1 MSAPPPVYLAS
12 LSAAMDGGFVAI
24 ADVRDAMTAIGAATD
39 YRLIG
44 GVAVLLHVQRLG
56 LDLPLRATGDADF
69 GVPLHLLRDPELV
82 AVIEARGYTKVA
94 GNRWERR
101 IDDRRVASVDLL
113 IPAYTSRAR
122 HTRRVGDIVT
132 TEVPGLAV
140 ALRRPAI
147 AVDTRFR
154 LTNGD
159 VQESTIAL
167 PDAFAMVTLKALV
180 RSVRHED
187 RDAQDL
193 WRCLEIAAAEG
204 ITPRSWPE
212 NPAPQSSARF
222 STASSV
228 PGAPHSTLLPATSK
242 PTRRRGFEH
251 GSVRSSRTSSEP
263 LERPRWTHRLRCELV
278 ESARSF
284 VNREHV
290 LRLDALDAPAP
301 CPTLRQT
308 NRGRLQRRVQ
318 PVSRRSVASLG
329 AAAHAMRR
337 PRF

>member
-1 MSAPPPVYLAS
+1 
-12 LSAAMDGGFVAI
+12 MDGGFVAI
-24 ADVRDAMTAIGAATD
+24 ADVSEAMTAIGAPTD

-69 GVPLHLLRDPELV
+69 GVPLHLLRKPELV
-82 AVIEARGYTKVA
+82 AAIEALGYTKVA
-94 GNRWERR
+94 GNRWERS

-140 ALRRPAI
+140 ALRRPSL
-147 AVDTRFR
+147 AVHAQFR

-159 VQESTIAL
+159 IQESTIAL
-167 PDAFAMVTLKALV
+167 PDALAMLILKALV

-204 ITPRSWPE
+204 IMPE
-212 NPAPQSSARF
+212 VVAGE
-222 STASSV
+222 
-228 PGAPHSTLLPATSK
+228 PGAAELRELLQRELGPGSTSLDAITGDLQADAAA
-242 PTRRRGFEH
+242 
-251 GSVRSSRTSSEP
+251 
-263 LERPRWTHRLRCELV
+263 RLRTRI
-278 ESARSF
+278 RSLLAD
-284 VNREHV
+284 VV
-290 LRLDALDAPAP
+290 GTA
-301 CPTLRQT
+301 
-308 NRGRLQRRVQ
+308 
-318 PVSRRSVASLG
+318 
-329 AAAHAMRR
+329 
-337 PRF
+337 